1 MLKQKPIME
10 IKENEYFS
18 NGVNRNV
25 KQLTVSLYDL
35 KLRCDINEDRDVA
48 LAKRLADDLGVEL
61 RILP

>member
-18 NGVNRNV
+18 NGVNRKV

-35 KLRCDINEDRDVA
+35 KLRCDINEDRDFA
-48 LAKRLADDLGVEL
+48 LAKRLAGDLGVEL
-61 RILP
+61 KILT

>member
-1 MLKQKPIME
+1 ME

-18 NGVNRNV
+18 NGVNRKV

-35 KLRCDINEDRDVA
+35 KLRCDINEDRDIA

-61 RILP
+61 KVSL